1 MAPTVV
7 RLSWDAWL
15 LLLNLLYDM
24 RTSPLSIVSVMTN
37 VDLED
42 VVMAF
47 KQHLNAVGESKQ
59 QLAVSELTRT

>member
-42 VVMAF
+42 VVMDF

>member
-59 QLAVSELTRT
+59 QLAVSELTKT